1 MSEVDI
7 KKIIKEKKVNIGTE
21 KTLKLIKNKKIKNI
35 VISSNCPS
43 NVKRDL
49 KYYAKAYDLQIYEVK
64 ENNEELGALFKKPF
78 NISVL
83 SF

>member
-35 VISSNCPS
+35 VINSNCPS